1 VTSLQQVRFIAV
13 GQSWLRLLKGPAS
26 WETGS
31 ASEVVVEFEFVMRA
45 VALCVAVVACL
56 VTSSASSADFG
67 GNGGGYYSKRHYCRF
82 VENAN
87 YLLSLDFRTLR
98 MEVAKRYE
106 QAVDVFNRQS
116 TVYSTSPLFEWS
128 NQTKIA
134 CAKSIGYLR
143 RHLIWGPEIDVES
156 TQQCECFYD
165 RMLSYL
171 GGRGA
176 SEY

>member
-1 VTSLQQVRFIAV
+1 
-13 GQSWLRLLKGPAS
+13 
-26 WETGS
+26 
-31 ASEVVVEFEFVMRA
+31 MRA
-45 VALCVAVVACL
+45 LALCAAVVACL
-56 VTSSASSADFG
+56 VASSANGADADFDG
-67 GNGGGYYSKRHYCRF
+67 EDGGYYGKRHYCRF
-82 VENAN
+82 VENAD

-98 MEVAKRYE
+98 GEVAKRYA

-134 CAKSIGYLR
+134 CAKAIGYLR

-156 TQQCECFYD
+156 IQKCECFYD

-171 GGRGA
+171 GSHRA
-176 SEY
+176 SRY